1 MADQSHIP
9 NPDNLNA
16 GHSSENDDAVLQ
28 PANNLVID
36 PNAEPSEARHV
47 SAAPVG
53 VSVAEV
59 KHGSTFPR
67 ELRGW
72 VRDLAVALSL
82 ALIIIVFLYQPVKVE
97 GTSMQPLLSDQ
108 ERIFINKFVY
118 RFEPIERGD
127 VVVFWYPL
135 DRSKSFI
142 KRVVGLPGETIELRR
157 GKLFIDG
164 KSIGEPYVPASFFD
178 GGSYGPLTIPPASYF
193 VMGDHRDSSND
204 SRMFGAVSREYI
216 YGKAVFAYWPVD
228 HFGSIYPAEPGSS
241 GSGAAEPGAK

>member
-1 MADQSHIP
+1 MSEETNVTP
-9 NPDNLNA
+9 VTTPPTES
-16 GHSSENDDAVLQ
+16 HSS
-28 PANNLVID
+28 
-36 PNAEPSEARHV
+36 
-47 SAAPVG
+47 
-53 VSVAEV
+53 
-59 KHGSTFPR
+59 FPH

-72 VRDLAVALSL
+72 VRDLAVAMSL

-97 GTSMQPLLSDQ
+97 GTSMAPLLSDQ

-157 GKLFIDG
+157 GHLFLNDHELTE
-164 KSIGEPYVPASFFD
+164 SYVPASFFD
-178 GGSYGPLTIPPASYF
+178 GSSYGPLQIPAGSYF

-204 SRMFGAVSREYI
+204 SRMFGAVPREFI

-228 HFGSIYPAEPGSS
+228 HFGSISAVEASS
-241 GSGAAEPGAK
+241 K